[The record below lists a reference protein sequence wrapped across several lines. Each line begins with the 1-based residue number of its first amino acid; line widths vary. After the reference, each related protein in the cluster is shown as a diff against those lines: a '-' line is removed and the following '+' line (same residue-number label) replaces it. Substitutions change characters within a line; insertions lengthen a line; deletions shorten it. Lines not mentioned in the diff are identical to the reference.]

1 MKQFNTEHINSI
13 RSDLRTWFG
22 NDWAK
27 SFDKSKDKVRWFR
40 DNQDALLTNDQ
51 FVRKYDIDALQ
62 GVDSKA
68 MESIYNRYPDYSKL
82 TENQIKRFEATSNQS
97 REELQK
103 YYKFRED
110 QRKEVKK
117 FNDERYKELETA
129 RQESERAKGGYYN
142 SPIANEYARK
152 MKIKGASDEDVLRQE
167 IAGKT
172 AALADFL
179 PLPASL
185 LGPAIRIWQKDNA
198 GEPIFNTGTATDI
211 AGAIIPDLVEKPA
224 KLAWQYLKRGKF
236 GKLLDNK
243 TFKQIENRINAADDV
258 AAKQAANDINLTT
271 NTNLDNLDYNQ
282 LVDLYKEVKTP
293 EIKQAISDYW
303 VARTSKDESRNL
315 GEIATE
321 IANTSEALAPVERK
335 KALIEADI
343 AKAIADNEAKKKTLT
358 GGERKFDYAKEFY
371 KPTLEVKSGHLPKD
385 EPLMV
390 NGDFNTYYKDVPL
403 KDVSDYLDKQIE
415 PSKVNDLLYNMLRMG
430 GYKAAHSTLGGHK
443 WDEIDYKPNYS
454 EDKAIND
461 IISMYSD
468 DWKYGKPANYDEP
481 LIKAAYD
488 KWLKEQYRKGH
499 YDVLYRMGEIE

>member
-13 RSDLRTWFG
+13 RSDLRIWFG
-22 NDWAK
+22 NEWAN
-27 SFDKSKDKVRWFR
+27 SFDKSKDKARWFR

-82 TENQIKRFEATSNQS
+82 TENQIKRFESSSNQS
-97 REELQK
+97 RKELKK

-110 QRKEVKK
+110 QKKEVKK
-117 FNDERYKELETA
+117 INDERYKELETA

-142 SPIANEYARK
+142 SPVANEYARK

-167 IAGKT
+167 MVGKT
-172 AALADFL
+172 AAFADFL

-185 LGPAIRIWQKDNA
+185 IGPALRIWQKDKA
-198 GEPIFNTGTATDI
+198 GEPIFTTGTATDI
-211 AGAIIPDLVEKPA
+211 AGAVIPDVVEKPA
-224 KLAWQYLKRGKF
+224 KLAWQYLKRSKF
-236 GKLLDNK
+236 GKILDSK
-243 TFKQIENRINAADDV
+243 TGKQIENRINAADDV
-258 AAKQAANDINLTT
+258 AAKQAANDINLTA
-271 NTNLDNLDYNQ
+271 NTNLDELDYNQ
-282 LVDLYKEVKTP
+282 LVDLYREVKNP
-293 EIKQAISDYW
+293 EIKKAIEDYW
-303 VARTSKDESRNL
+303 AARNAKEESRNL
-315 GEIATE
+315 GEMATE
-321 IANTSEALAPVERK
+321 IANKSETMVPAERK

-343 AKAIADNEAKKKTLT
+343 DKALADKELEKKGLVDA
-358 GGERKFDYAKEFY
+358 ERKFNYAKDFN
-371 KPTLEVKSGHLPKD
+371 KPTLEVKSGHLPK
-385 EPLMV
+385 EQPLMV
-390 NGDFNTYYKDVPL
+390 NGDLNTYYKDVPL
-403 KDVSDYLDKQIE
+403 KDVSDYLDKQVE

-443 WDEIDYKPNYS
+443 WNEIDYKPNYS
-454 EDKAIND
+454 EDKALNE

-468 DWKYGKPANYDEP
+468 EWKYGRPANYNEP

-488 KWLKEQYRKGH
+488 KWLKDQYLKGN